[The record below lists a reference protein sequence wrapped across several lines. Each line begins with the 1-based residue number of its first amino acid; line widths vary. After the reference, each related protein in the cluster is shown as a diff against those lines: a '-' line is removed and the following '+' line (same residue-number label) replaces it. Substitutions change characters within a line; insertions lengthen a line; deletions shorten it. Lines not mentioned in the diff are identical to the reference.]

1 MIRKKE
7 RKRKMYFSLQ
17 EGCLHVA
24 TQQEFYEKENMIC
37 ILSKEEWQ
45 KDETLRRTFQMQLEQ
60 AEYRCSRMEQYGE
73 YWYAMFHIPPKEGG
87 RNGVRFAFYYMPG
100 RLLFIDCEDCVAEYL
115 LTLVKREQRVGERM
129 GELIYTFLG
138 HFSQE
143 DLSYLQALERE
154 MAVVEEQI
162 LENHNEDFHMRMF
175 YIKKKILEMQHAYR
189 QMAEVMRQFTE
200 AKEPW
205 ITKEESRMFAGLNSR
220 LERLA
225 QETQLLRE
233 YVMQVQEVYQSQ
245 IGIRQNDIMKILT
258 IVTTVLLPLTLITGW
273 YGMNFQYMPELQSRY
288 GYPAVMAGSIG
299 VVAGS
304 LFLLKKKGYW

>member
-1 MIRKKE
+1 
-7 RKRKMYFSLQ
+7 MYLCLQ
-17 EGCLHVA
+17 GGCLHAA
-24 TQQEFYEKENMIC
+24 TQQEFYEKENRIC
-37 ILSKEEWQ
+37 ILSKDEWQ
-45 KDETLRRTFQMQLEQ
+45 KDEMLRRTFQMQLEQ
-60 AEYRCSRMEQYGE
+60 PGYPGSRMEQHEE
-73 YWYAMFHIPPKEGG
+73 YWYAALHIPPKEGG
-87 RNGVRFAFYYMPG
+87 RSGVRFAFYYLPG
-100 RLLFIDCEDCVAEYL
+100 RLIFVDCENCVEQYL
-115 LTLVKREQRVGERM
+115 LALMEQKKRAGDSLA
-129 GELIYTFLG
+129 ELLYLFLG
-138 HFSQE
+138 HFFQD

-154 MAVVEEQI
+154 IAGLEEQI
-162 LENHNEDFHMRMF
+162 LEDHSEDFHMRMF
-175 YIKKKILEMQHAYR
+175 YIKKKILGMQHAYR
-189 QMAEVMRQFTE
+189 QLAEVMRQFAE

-205 ITKEESRMFAGLNSR
+205 VTKEERRMFAGLNNR

-288 GYPAVMAGSIG
+288 GYPAVVVGSIG
-299 VVAGS
+299 IVAGS